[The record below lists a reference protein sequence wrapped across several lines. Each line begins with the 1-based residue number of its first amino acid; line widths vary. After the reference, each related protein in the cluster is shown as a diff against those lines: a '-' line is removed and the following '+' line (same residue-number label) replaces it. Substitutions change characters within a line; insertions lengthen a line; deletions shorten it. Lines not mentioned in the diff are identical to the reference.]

1 MMFAEVDFDF
11 RTLDELSARLEIS
24 LPKSSSEYHGWV
36 RSDRRTVGPSAG
48 ATAFVI
54 YCHCSDLGIHLVED
68 FSDAH
73 GCAWDLPKEALK
85 CCVQFC
91 GMFLQKSH

>member
-1 MMFAEVDFDF
+1 MNFQ
-11 RTLDELSARLEIS
+11 
-24 LPKSSSEYHGWV
+24 HGWRFHCQRAALNITDGSGRTV
-36 RSDRRTVGPSAG
+36 GLSDRRTVGPSAG

-73 GCAWDLPKEALK
+73 GCAWDLPKEVLK